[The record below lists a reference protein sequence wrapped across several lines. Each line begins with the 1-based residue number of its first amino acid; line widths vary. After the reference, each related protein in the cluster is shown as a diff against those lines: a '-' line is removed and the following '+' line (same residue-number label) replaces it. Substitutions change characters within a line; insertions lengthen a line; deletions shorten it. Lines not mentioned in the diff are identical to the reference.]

1 MADRTTCRW
10 SWPGAPSPS
19 SPVMTDSALS
29 SVVGVT
35 RSLTAGTSRT
45 RLTVGYSNWRMA
57 TTEMSPRSQ
66 WIQTCLIII
75 YQPTKFTYS
84 YCWSQIL
91 IFLSRAKIKDVIFS
105 NILIP
110 IDLFGCWK
118 SGWLLWVKIY
128 LNLRW
133 TKSKS
138 TYQQTWRQS

>member
-19 SPVMTDSALS
+19 SPVVTASALS

-84 YCWSQIL
+84 YCWIKIL
-91 IFLSRAKIKDVIFS
+91 FFLSRAKIQDEIFS
-105 NILIP
+105 NTLIP
-110 IDLFGCWK
+110 IKLFGCWK